1 VRRYLILAGLA
12 LTLVASGLYS
22 LRAPLRD
29 LVVERLTADMFVS
42 AEQPQRAL
50 GPAIGSHFPGLRALH
65 DGREITLLDSF
76 AGLRGTVL
84 VASRSLV
91 WCPYCM
97 AEMRQL
103 QEHRADFD
111 AAGIGLMAIT
121 YDSPA
126 EQAAFASQHGIT
138 IPLLSDLEA
147 LSFKT
152 LGILHEDYRPGDEH
166 YGIPHPGMI
175 VVAPD
180 GTVAGKLFLEGYSTR
195 VEAAAALAYAEEV
208 LAATNPRAPP

>member
-1 VRRYLILAGLA
+1 MQRLVILTLA
-12 LTLVASGLYS
+12 LVLVAAGTLYS

-42 AEQPQRAL
+42 AAQPQRAL

-65 DGREITLLDSF
+65 EGREITLLDSF
-76 AGLRGTVL
+76 AGPRGTVL

-103 QEHRADFD
+103 QEHKAAFD
-111 AAGIGLMAIT
+111 AAGIGLVAIT
-121 YDSPA
+121 YDSPT
-126 EQAAFASQHGIT
+126 EQQAFASQYGIT

-152 LGILHEDYRPGDEH
+152 LGILHESYRPGDEH

-175 VVAPD
+175 VVAAD
-180 GTVAGKLFLEGYSTR
+180 GTVAGTLFLEGYSTR
-195 VEAAAALAYAEEV
+195 VAAAEALAHAEDV
-208 LAATNPRAPP
+208 LGPIPDR

>member
-1 VRRYLILAGLA
+1 MQRFLIIASVVV
-12 LTLVASGLYS
+12 LVAAGALYS
-22 LRAPLRD
+22 VREPLREA
-29 LVVERLTADMFVS
+29 VVKRITADMFVS
-42 AEQPQRAL
+42 ARQPQQAR
-50 GPAIGSHFPGLRALH
+50 GPAVGSHFPGLRALH
-65 DGREITLLDSF
+65 KDREITLLNSF
-76 AGLRGTVL
+76 AGPQGTVL

-97 AEMRQL
+97 AELRQL
-103 QEHRADFD
+103 QEHKADFD
-111 AAGIGLMAIT
+111 AAGIGLVAIT

-126 EQAAFASQHGIT
+126 EQAAFAREHGIT

-147 LSFKT
+147 LSFTT
-152 LGILHEDYRPGDEH
+152 LGILHEGYRPGDEH

-195 VEAAAALAYAEEV
+195 VAAAEALSYAREV
-208 LAATNPRAPP
+208 LDR

>member
-1 VRRYLILAGLA
+1 MQRFLIIATVVVLIAVGA
-12 LTLVASGLYS
+12 LYS
-22 LRAPLRD
+22 AREPLREA
-29 LVVERLTADMFVS
+29 VVKRITADMFVS
-42 AEQPQRAL
+42 ARLPQQAL
-50 GPAIGSHFPGLRALH
+50 GPAVSSHFPGLRALYE
-65 DGREITLLDSF
+65 DREITLLDSF
-76 AGLRGTVL
+76 AGPQGTVL

-97 AEMRQL
+97 AELRQL
-103 QEHRADFD
+103 QEHKADFD
-111 AAGIGLMAIT
+111 AAGIGLVAIT

-126 EQAAFASQHGIT
+126 DQAAFAREHGIT

-152 LGILHEDYRPGDEH
+152 LGILHENYRPGDEH

-195 VEAAAALAYAEEV
+195 VAAAEALTYAREV
-208 LAATNPRAPP
+208 LDR

>member
-1 VRRYLILAGLA
+1 MQRFLIIATA
-12 LTLVASGLYS
+12 VVLVAAGALYS
-22 LRAPLRD
+22 LRGPLRD
-29 LVVERLTADMFVS
+29 AVVEQLTADMFVS
-42 AEQPQRAL
+42 GRQPQQSL
-50 GPAIGSHFPGLRALH
+50 GPAVGSHFPGLRALH
-65 DGREITLLDSF
+65 EERQIRLLDSF
-76 AGLRGTVL
+76 AGPRGTVL

-97 AEMRQL
+97 AELRQL
-103 QEHRADFD
+103 QEYKADFD
-111 AAGIGLMAIT
+111 AAGIGLVAIT

-126 EQAAFASQHGIT
+126 AQAAFARQHGIS
-138 IPLLSDLEA
+138 IPLLADVEA

-180 GTVAGKLFLEGYSTR
+180 GTVAGKLFLEGYRTR
-195 VEAAAALAYAEEV
+195 VAAAEALAYAQEV
-208 LAATNPRAPP
+208 LGNL

>member
-1 VRRYLILAGLA
+1 MQQRIIGTIIVLVLAVGIF
-12 LTLVASGLYS
+12 YS
-22 LRAPLRD
+22 LREPLR
-29 LVVERLTADMFVS
+29 ETMENRLTANMFVS
-42 AEQPQRAL
+42 AGQAQRSL
-50 GPAIGSHFPGLRALH
+50 GPAVGSQFPGLRALH
-65 DGREITLLDSF
+65 EGREVTLLDGF
-76 AGLRGTVL
+76 AGANGTVL

-103 QEHRADFD
+103 QEHRGAFD
-111 AAGIGLMAIT
+111 AAGIGLVGIT
-121 YDSPA
+121 YDSPE
-126 EQAAFASQHGIT
+126 EQAAFARQHGID
-138 IPLLSDLEA
+138 IPLLADVEA

-195 VEAAAALAYAEEV
+195 VAAPAALAYAREALGLV
-208 LAATNPRAPP
+208 PDR

>member
-1 VRRYLILAGLA
+1 MRRLLILASAVVLIAGGL
-12 LTLVASGLYS
+12 VYS
-22 LRAPLRD
+22 LRAPLREIA
-29 LVVERLTADMFVS
+29 LEQFTADMFVS
-42 AEQPQRAL
+42 ASQPQRSL
-50 GPAIGSHFPGLRALH
+50 GPAVGSRFPGLRALH
-65 DGREITLLDSF
+65 EGQEVTLLDSF
-76 AGLRGTVL
+76 AGANGTLL

-103 QEHRADFD
+103 QQHEGDFK
-111 AAGIGLMAIT
+111 AAGIGLVAIT

-126 EQAAFASQHGIT
+126 QQAAFARQHNIT
-138 IPLLSDLEA
+138 IPLLSDREA

-152 LGILHEDYRPGDEH
+152 LGILHENYSPDDEH

-180 GTVAGKLFLEGYSTR
+180 GTVAGKLFLEGYRNR
-195 VEAAAALAYAEEV
+195 VAAAEALAYAERV
-208 LAATNPRAPP
+208 LGLIPDR